1 MHLEKRGDHMALG
14 FKVSE
19 ELPSF
24 LSFCNTRASLF
35 VAHTTLSLS
44 LSLSLRAHITTTD
57 KQTRP
62 PPLKLF
68 RSCLGERESERKMFN

>member
-1 MHLEKRGDHMALG
+1 MALG

-24 LSFCNTRASLF
+24 FCNTRASLF

-44 LSLSLRAHITTTD
+44 LSRARAHYD
-57 KQTRP
+57 DRQTNAP
-62 PPLKLF
+62 SSFKTLPLVF
-68 RSCLGERESERKMFN
+68 GRERVREKNV

>member
-24 LSFCNTRASLF
+24 ISFCNTRASLF

-44 LSLSLRAHITTTD
+44 LSLSLSARAHYD
-57 KQTRP
+57 DRQTNAP
-62 PPLKLF
+62 SSFKTLPLVF
-68 RSCLGERESERKMFN
+68 GRERVREKNV

>member
-1 MHLEKRGDHMALG
+1 MALG

-44 LSLSLRAHITTTD
+44 LSARAHYD
-57 KQTRP
+57 DRQTNAP
-62 PPLKLF
+62 SSFKTLPLVF
-68 RSCLGERESERKMFN
+68 GRERVREKNV

>member
-1 MHLEKRGDHMALG
+1 MALG

-24 LSFCNTRASLF
+24 FCNTRASLF

-44 LSLSLRAHITTTD
+44 LSLSARAHYD
-57 KQTRP
+57 DRQTNAP
-62 PPLKLF
+62 SSFKTLPLVF
-68 RSCLGERESERKMFN
+68 GRERVREKNV

>member
-1 MHLEKRGDHMALG
+1 MHSKKGGTMALG

-24 LSFCNTRASLF
+24 LSFCNTC
-35 VAHTTLSLS
+35 VAVCCTHYSLS
-44 LSLSLRAHITTTD
+44 LSLARAHITTTD

-68 RSCLGERESERKMFN
+68 RSCLGERELERKMFN

>member
-44 LSLSLRAHITTTD
+44 LSRARAHYD
-57 KQTRP
+57 DRQTNAP
-62 PPLKLF
+62 SSFKTLPLVF
-68 RSCLGERESERKMFN
+68 GRERVREKNV

>member
-1 MHLEKRGDHMALG
+1 MALG

-24 LSFCNTRASLF
+24 FCNTRASLF

-44 LSLSLRAHITTTD
+44 LARAHITTTD

-68 RSCLGERESERKMFN
+68 RSCLGERELERKMFN

>member
-1 MHLEKRGDHMALG
+1 MALG

-35 VAHTTLSLS
+35 VAHTTLSLSLS

>member
-1 MHLEKRGDHMALG
+1 MHLEKKGDHMALG

-44 LSLSLRAHITTTD
+44 LSLSARAHYD
-57 KQTRP
+57 DRQTNAP
-62 PPLKLF
+62 SSFKTLPLVF
-68 RSCLGERESERKMFN
+68 GRERVREKNV